1 MLVNNFQFN
10 KNALMALVA
19 SHNKSFDYNLLHNK
33 MRHLT
38 VHALKQIMKY
48 LDSIFNFDQKLQLKF
63 CGACQLG

>member
-1 MLVNNFQFN
+1 
-10 KNALMALVA
+10 MALVA

-38 VHALKQIMKY
+38 VHALKQIMKC
-48 LDSIFNFDQKLQLKF
+48 LDSIFNFDKKLQLKF